1 MNWKIFFTAL
11 SSGFLISMP
20 QNMTGCGPTEEP
32 TDYFTSFF
40 SRELGS
46 QKDLKPFFYTSLV
59 TFYSDYN
66 EDTKEGKKG
75 LDDMLI
81 AEWKQY
87 CENKPVTADVRA
99 LVFEAKAQTIQ
110 NLINHLN
117 RKRLIPLSDS
127 VLKNTMATWLLEQ
140 KNLSALNYLLLA
152 KQTEAFS
159 VSDDWSPRLR
169 KDSLSI
175 NEYIERTRQLY
186 SSTADA
192 FIKARMGFQLC
203 KMAFYN
209 RRFNDC
215 VQWYESYLSSKSNAV
230 QQYGLSYKAGSLFRM
245 GRNKEAAIEF
255 SRLFFLPGMDKQQIF
270 LGFLWSTN
278 NCDPQLENEFAAY
291 CKTSQERARM
301 LTLFALH
308 GSNYRLA
315 TLRKVYEL
323 DPSCS
328 LLPLLSIREINK
340 LEEKYLTPGLDEEKG
355 GKQYYYSWVETDQQ
369 QDHKKQLAL
378 TISAFKDFATNPRTT
393 HPALYYTGAAYLSF
407 INREFSRATQY
418 LSEAGKY
425 KLTDKLSDQVHLI
438 NLLIMANE
446 PARLNAEAENQ
457 ILPSLR
463 WLQNKAAKNQE
474 YSIFLR
480 NLLSGIIAQRYEQ
493 QNEKYKAAL
502 AYGVADNTGGWEEGT
517 GFIQNE
523 MSTGD
528 LMQLYQLYNN
538 PSKSGYEKFMLQ
550 YAAFKLNMVISM
562 IGTSYLRD
570 HNFAKAVEWLKKSDK
585 SRELTE
591 SDYDYKTGKSFTINV
606 DPFFDYVNDRERFDR
621 KSEKPYTQLSLARK
635 LLEIEMSIRS
645 AKNNETRA
653 RLYYQMAN
661 GLYNI
666 SFYGNSWE
674 AVDFYRHTSTWNTGV
689 YKAPWQKE
697 YYGVHRARSYFQK
710 AYELTANR
718 EFKAAC
724 YFLVIKCAQ
733 RQVVMPDYEQY
744 TSYEQYRAEEDKSQK
759 KFKNNPL
766 FANFKKEFG
775 ATKYY
780 QYVFDRCS
788 YLRDFVESSE

>member
-11 SSGFLISMP
+11 SSLLLISLP

-46 QKDLKPFFYTSLV
+46 QKELKPFFYTSLL
-59 TFYSDYN
+59 TFYADYN
-66 EDTKEGKKG
+66 DDVKVDKKG

-81 AEWKQY
+81 TEWKQY
-87 CENKPVTADVRA
+87 CGNQPVTADISA
-99 LVFEAKAQTIQ
+99 LVFGAKAQTIQ

-117 RKRLIPLSDS
+117 RKRLIPAGDS
-127 VLKNTMATWLLEQ
+127 VLNNTMAKWLLEQ
-140 KNLSALNYLLLA
+140 KNLAALNYLLLA

-159 VSDDWSPRLR
+159 VFEDWSPRLR
-169 KDSLSI
+169 QDSLSI

-186 SSTADA
+186 SSTTEE
-192 FIKARMGFQLC
+192 FIKTRMAFQLC

-215 VQWYESYLSSKSNAV
+215 VQWYESYLSRKSNAV

-245 GRNKEAAIEF
+245 GRNKEAAVEF

-278 NCDPQLENEFAAY
+278 NCNPQLENEFAAY
-291 CKTSQERARM
+291 CKTSLEKSRM
-301 LTLFALH
+301 LALFALH
-308 GSNYRLA
+308 GSNYSLA
-315 TLRKVYEL
+315 TLRKVHDL
-323 DPSCS
+323 DPSCP

-340 LEEKYLTPGLDEEKG
+340 LEEQYLTPHLNEEKG
-355 GKQYYYSWVETDQQ
+355 GKQYFYSRLETDQQ
-369 QDHKKQLAL
+369 QNHKKQLGQ
-378 TISAFKDFATNPRTT
+378 TITAFNAFAINPRTIQ
-393 HPALYYTGAAYLSF
+393 PALYYTGAAYLSF
-407 INREFSRATQY
+407 INHEFSRAKQY
-418 LSEAGKY
+418 LSEARKN
-425 KLTDKLSDQVHLI
+425 KLTEKLNDQIQLI

-446 PARLNAEAENQ
+446 PARFDAVTENR
-457 ILPSLR
+457 ILPSLQ

-480 NLLSGIIAQRYEQ
+480 NLLTEIIAQRYEQ

-502 AYGVADNTGGWEEGT
+502 AYAVADNSGGWEEGT
-517 GFIQNE
+517 DFIQNE
-523 MSTGD
+523 MSTRD

-538 PSKSGYEKFMLQ
+538 PSKSGYEKFMVQ
-550 YAAFKLNMVISM
+550 HASFNRNTVINM

-570 HNFAKAVEWLKKSDK
+570 HNFLKAEEWLKQSDENK
-585 SRELTE
+585 EL
-591 SDYDYKTGKSFTINV
+591 SDWDGNVKIFV
-606 DPFFDYVNDRERFDR
+606 DPFYDYVNDRERNN
-621 KSEKPYTQLSLARK
+621 SPASKPYTKLSLARK
-635 LLEIEMSIRS
+635 LLQLENSIRT
-645 AKNNETRA
+645 AKDNETRA
-653 RLYYQMAN
+653 RNCYQMGTA
-661 GLYNI
+661 LYNM

-674 AVDFYRHTSTWNTGV
+674 AVDFYRHTSSWNTGV

-697 YYGVHRARSYFQK
+697 YYGVHRARAYYQK
-710 AYELTANR
+710 AYEQTKNK

-733 RQVVMPDYEQY
+733 RQLIKPDYENYPDYDQY
-744 TSYEQYRAEEDKSQK
+744 SAEMGRFEK
-759 KFKNNPL
+759 KFKYNPL

-775 ATKYY
+775 ETKYY
-780 QYVFDRCS
+780 NYVFNRCS
-788 YLRDFVESSE
+788 YLRDFVESR